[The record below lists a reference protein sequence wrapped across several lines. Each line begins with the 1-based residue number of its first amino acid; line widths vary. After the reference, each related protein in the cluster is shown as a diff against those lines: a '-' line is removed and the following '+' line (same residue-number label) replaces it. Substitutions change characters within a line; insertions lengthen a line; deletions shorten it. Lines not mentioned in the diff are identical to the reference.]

1 MAGGMVALSRYG
13 TDTTVADAVAAAGR
27 MAYS

>member
-1 MAGGMVALSRYG
+1 MVALSRYG
-13 TDTTVADAVAAAGR
+13 ADTTVADAVASAGR